1 MGTSF
6 AEIER
11 LTLAGYAQ
19 AAASTNGRQYPEQVH
34 PYRSEFQRDR
44 ERIIHSAAFR
54 RLEYKTQVFV
64 NHEGDN
70 YRTRLTHTIEVAQIS
85 RSLARALQVNE
96 DLAEAVALAHDL
108 GHTPF
113 GHSGEAILN
122 KLLKDNGITDGFSHN
137 RQSLRVVDILEQR
150 YPEYRGLNLTYE
162 TREGIVKH
170 ETIYDLPTP
179 QNFHP
184 EWQCSLEG
192 QIVNLADEIAYN
204 SHDIDDGLRS
214 RILTWEELGTLQLW
228 RELYEE
234 SQRVYPHLDDRQR
247 RHHLIRRM
255 IDRQVTDVVDTTTR
269 RLHDFGISTPDDVR
283 TCPEVLVAFSTPFAA
298 KLAAVKRHLFEH
310 MYRHYRL
317 IRMEQKARLIL
328 TRLFEAYMN
337 NTDQIAP
344 GFRRRMAGEETII
357 LVCDYIAGMTD
368 RFAMLE
374 YKKLFDPFERV

>member
-1 MGTSF
+1 
-6 AEIER
+6 
-11 LTLAGYAQ
+11 
-19 AAASTNGRQYPEQVH
+19 
-34 PYRSEFQRDR
+34 
-44 ERIIHSAAFR
+44 
-54 RLEYKTQVFV
+54 LEYKTQVFV

-85 RSLARALQVNE
+85 RSLARALHVNE

-113 GHSGEAILN
+113 GHSGEAALN
-122 KLLKDNGITDGFSHN
+122 NLLRENGIQDGFSHN

-150 YPEYRGLNLTYE
+150 YPEFRGLNLTYE
-162 TREGIVKH
+162 TREGIIKH
-170 ETIYDLPTP
+170 ETVYDVPAP
-179 QNFHP
+179 EAFHP

-214 RILTWEELGTLQLW
+214 RILNWEDLYALDLW

-234 SQRVYPHLDDRQR
+234 SKSRYPDLDDRQR

-255 IDRQVTDVVDTTTR
+255 IDRQVTDAVESTNQ
-269 RLHDFGISTPDDVR
+269 RLRTFAIKTVSDVR
-283 TCPEVLVAFSTPFAA
+283 ECAESLVAFSPDF
-298 KLAAVKRHLFEH
+298 AVKLSQLKRFLFEN

-317 IRMEQKARLIL
+317 IRMEQKAHLIL
-328 TRLFEAYMN
+328 TRLFETYMN

-344 GFRRRMAGEETII
+344 GFRRRMAGEQTTI

>member
-1 MGTSF
+1 MRTWQ
-6 AEIER
+6 EIEQFS
-11 LTLAGYAQ
+11 LAAYAAHGIDTQ
-19 AAASTNGRQYPEQVH
+19 GRRYPEPSH

-44 ERIIHSAAFR
+44 ERVIHSAAFR

-85 RSLARALQVNE
+85 RSLARALRLNE

-122 KLLKDNGITDGFSHN
+122 EILTREGVKEGFSHN
-137 RQSLRVVDILEQR
+137 HQSLRVVDLLEQR
-150 YPEYRGLNLTYE
+150 YPDFRGLNLTYE
-162 TREGIVKH
+162 VREGIVKH
-170 ETIYDLPTP
+170 ETVYDTP
-179 QNFHP
+179 ASEDFHP
-184 EWQCSLEG
+184 EWRCSLEG

-214 RILTWEELGTLQLW
+214 QILNWDDLYTLDLW
-228 RELYEE
+228 RELYDE
-234 SQRVYPHLDDRQR
+234 SKKTYPNLDDRQR

-255 IDRQVTDVVDTTTR
+255 IDRQATDVVDTTAA
-269 RLHDFGISTPDDVR
+269 RLAGTEVGSTQDIR
-283 TCPEVLVAFSTPFAA
+283 LCPENIAAFSAVFLS
-298 KLAAVKRHLFEH
+298 KLQALKQFLFDN

-317 IRMEQKARLIL
+317 IRMQEKANMII

-337 NTDQIAP
+337 NPDQIAP
-344 GFRRRMAGEETII
+344 AFRRRLEGEDTVLI
-357 LVCDYIAGMTD
+357 VADYIAGMTD
-368 RFAMLE
+368 RYAMLE